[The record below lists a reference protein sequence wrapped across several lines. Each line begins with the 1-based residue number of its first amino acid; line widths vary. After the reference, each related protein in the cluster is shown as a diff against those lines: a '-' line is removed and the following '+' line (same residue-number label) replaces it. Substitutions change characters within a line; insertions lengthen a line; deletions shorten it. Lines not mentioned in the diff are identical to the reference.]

1 MDVQTRTR
9 HAPGA
14 SLASDKPR
22 EVLQGSE
29 RKQQLLSPRGLFSPE
44 GTGRASV
51 PGCTEINP
59 SPVGVGGGAVCAGTL
74 QMKILCS
81 VWAPGWER
89 AGGKR

>member
-59 SPVGVGGGAVCAGTL
+59 SPVGVGGGAGGARGL
-74 QMKILCS
+74 QLEILCS
-81 VWAPGWER
+81 VWAPGWAQ
-89 AGGKR
+89 AGGRR